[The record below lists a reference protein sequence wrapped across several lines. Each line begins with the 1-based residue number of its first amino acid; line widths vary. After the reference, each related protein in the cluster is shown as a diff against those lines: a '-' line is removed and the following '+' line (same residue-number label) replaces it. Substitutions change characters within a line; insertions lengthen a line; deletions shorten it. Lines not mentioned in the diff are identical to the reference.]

1 MTEEMTKRKRKRKS
15 YQALPVKPYGFITA
29 LAREIGK
36 PYSRM
41 TVSRALAGEFSE
53 FSPYLGN
60 FLAIREK
67 ACEMLGIENPDKKED
82 E

>member
-1 MTEEMTKRKRKRKS
+1 MIEETTTRKL

-67 ACEMLGIENPDKKED
+67 ACAMLGIENPDKKED

>member
-1 MTEEMTKRKRKRKS
+1 MIEETTKRKR
-15 YQALPVKPYGFITA
+15 YQALPVKPYGFVTA

-41 TVSRALAGEFSE
+41 TVSRAIAGEFSE
-53 FSPYLGN
+53 FSPYLDN

>member
-1 MTEEMTKRKRKRKS
+1 MTEETTKRKR
-15 YQALPVKPYGFITA
+15 YLAIPVKPYGFITA

>member
-1 MTEEMTKRKRKRKS
+1 MIEERTTRKR
-15 YQALPVKPYGFITA
+15 YQALPVKPYGFVTA

-67 ACEMLGIENPDKKED
+67 AYAMLGIENPDKKED

>member
-1 MTEEMTKRKRKRKS
+1 MTEKRIRP
-15 YQALPVKPYGFITA
+15 YLPLAVKPYGFVTA
-29 LAREIGK
+29 LARELGREN
-36 PYSRM
+36 SRM

-53 FSPYLGN
+53 FSPYLSN

-82 E
+82 